1 MCPVKPATLVRAF
14 PVGLNRL
21 RFNPTGNRCSRLLSA
36 AQRHGKPAVMATS
49 PALVSIGEPLIEFNR
64 PREGDGRT
72 WLQGFGGDSQNV
84 AIAAARQGAAAGY
97 FTSVGQDWMGD
108 AFLDL
113 WRSEGVDASRVM
125 RHPTAPT
132 GVSFV
137 THGPAGHKFDY
148 LRKNSAA
155 SLMTP
160 DALPAD
166 YIAGA
171 RYLHLSAISQ
181 AISDSACQTCDAAI
195 SAARAAGVKVSYDT
209 NLRLRLW
216 DLDSARRTIDATI
229 ARCDIALPSLDDSR
243 QLTGLSDPDAV
254 ADHYLALGAPLVAL
268 KMSADG
274 CLIATPAGRFRL
286 PGHRVETVDATGAG
300 DTFDGSFLARL
311 LAGDGLET
319 AARYANVAAALS
331 TRGYCAV
338 TPIPRAAEVRAEMA
352 RA

>member
-1 MCPVKPATLVRAF
+1 M
-14 PVGLNRL
+14 
-21 RFNPTGNRCSRLLSA
+21 S
-36 AQRHGKPAVMATS
+36 TS

-84 AIAAARQGAAAGY
+84 AIAAVRQDATAGY
-97 FTSVGQDWMGD
+97 ITSLGQDWMGD
-108 AFLDL
+108 AFLEL
-113 WRSEGVDASRVM
+113 WQAEGLDASRVS
-125 RHPTAPT
+125 RHPSAPT

-160 DALPAD
+160 ETLPAD

-171 RYLHLSAISQ
+171 RYFHLSAIGQ
-181 AISDSACQTCDAAI
+181 AISESARKTCDAAV

-216 DLDSARRTIDATI
+216 DLDTARATIDATV
-229 ARCDIALPSLDDSR
+229 ARCDVLLPSLDDSQ
-243 QLTGLSDPDAV
+243 QLTGLKDPDAI
-254 ADHYLALGAPLVAL
+254 ADHYLKLGAPVIAL

-274 CLIATPAGRFRL
+274 CLVATPKERFRL
-286 PGHRVETVDATGAG
+286 PGYRVEAVDATGAG
-300 DTFDGSFLARL
+300 DTFTGAFLAEWLIHEDPFR
-311 LAGDGLET
+311 
-319 AARYANVAAALS
+319 AAAYANAAAALK
-331 TRGYCAV
+331 TLGQGAV
-338 TPIPRAAEVRAEMA
+338 APMPRREAVEAFLAQGAAAPRA
-352 RA
+352 

>member
-1 MCPVKPATLVRAF
+1 M
-14 PVGLNRL
+14 
-21 RFNPTGNRCSRLLSA
+21 S
-36 AQRHGKPAVMATS
+36 TS
-49 PALVSIGEPLIEFNR
+49 PTLVSIGEPLIEFNR

-84 AIAAARQGAAAGY
+84 AIAAARQGATAGY
-97 FTSVGQDWMGD
+97 ITSLGEDWMGD

-113 WRSEGVDASRVM
+113 WKSEGLDASRVS

-137 THGPAGHKFDY
+137 THGPTGHKFDY

-160 DALPAD
+160 ESLPRD

-171 RYLHLSAISQ
+171 RYFHLSAIGQ
-181 AISDSACQTCDAAI
+181 AISDTARAACDAAI
-195 SAARAAGVKVSYDT
+195 SVAREAGVKVSYDT

-216 DLDSARRTIDATI
+216 GLDTARRTIDATI

-243 QLTGLSDPDAV
+243 QLTGLSEPEAIVDY
-254 ADHYLALGAPLVAL
+254 YLGLGAPLVAL
-268 KMSADG
+268 KMGADG
-274 CLIATPAGRFRL
+274 ALIATRERQTRIAT
-286 PGHRVETVDATGAG
+286 HKVEPVDATGAG
-300 DTFDGSFLARL
+300 DTFDGAFLTRL
-311 LAGDGLET
+311 LAGDDPQT

-331 TRGYCAV
+331 TTGYGAV
-338 TPIPRAAEVRAEMA
+338 TPMPRAADVLNALKRDA
-352 RA
+352 

>member
-1 MCPVKPATLVRAF
+1 M
-14 PVGLNRL
+14 
-21 RFNPTGNRCSRLLSA
+21 S
-36 AQRHGKPAVMATS
+36 TS

-64 PREGDGRT
+64 PKEGDGRT

-84 AIAAARQGAAAGY
+84 AIAAVRQGTSAGY
-97 FTSVGQDWMGD
+97 ITSLGADWMGD
-108 AFLDL
+108 AFLEL
-113 WRSEGVDASRVM
+113 WQSEGLDASRVT

-160 DALPAD
+160 ETLPAD

-171 RYLHLSAISQ
+171 RYFHLSAIGQ
-181 AISDSACQTCDAAI
+181 AISDSARRTCDAAV
-195 SAARAAGVKVSYDT
+195 SAAHAAGVRVSYDT

-216 DLDSARRTIDATI
+216 DLDLARATIDATV
-229 ARCDIALPSLDDSR
+229 ARCDVLLPSLDDSQ
-243 QLTGLSDPDAV
+243 QLTGLKEPDAI
-254 ADHYLALGAPLVAL
+254 ADHYLKLGAPVVAL

-274 CLIATPAGRFRL
+274 CLIATSKERFRV
-286 PGHRVETVDATGAG
+286 PGHRVQAVDATGAG

-311 LAGDGLET
+311 LAGDDLKA

-331 TRGYCAV
+331 TKGYGAV
-338 TPIPRAAEVRAEMA
+338 TPIPRAAAVRAEMA
-352 RA
+352 RAGNAG

>member
-1 MCPVKPATLVRAF
+1 M
-14 PVGLNRL
+14 
-21 RFNPTGNRCSRLLSA
+21 S
-36 AQRHGKPAVMATS
+36 TS

-64 PREGDGRT
+64 PKEGDGRT

-84 AIAAARQGAAAGY
+84 AIAAVRQGASAGY
-97 FTSVGQDWMGD
+97 ITSLGQDWMGD

-113 WRSEGVDASRVM
+113 WQSEGLDASHVS

-160 DALPAD
+160 ETLPAD

-171 RYLHLSAISQ
+171 HYFHLSAIGQ
-181 AISDSACQTCDAAI
+181 AISDSARRTCDAAV

-216 DLDSARRTIDATI
+216 ELDTARATIDAMV
-229 ARCDIALPSLDDSR
+229 ARCDVLLPSLDDSQ
-243 QLTGLSDPDAV
+243 QLTGLKEPDAIV
-254 ADHYLALGAPLVAL
+254 DYYLKLGAPVVAL

-274 CLIATPAGRFRL
+274 CLVATPEGRFRV
-286 PGHRVETVDATGAG
+286 PGHRVQAVDATGAG

-311 LAGDGLET
+311 LAGDDLKA

-331 TRGYCAV
+331 TTGYGAV
-338 TPIPRAAEVRAEMA
+338 TPIPRAAAVQAEMA
-352 RA
+352 RAGSAG